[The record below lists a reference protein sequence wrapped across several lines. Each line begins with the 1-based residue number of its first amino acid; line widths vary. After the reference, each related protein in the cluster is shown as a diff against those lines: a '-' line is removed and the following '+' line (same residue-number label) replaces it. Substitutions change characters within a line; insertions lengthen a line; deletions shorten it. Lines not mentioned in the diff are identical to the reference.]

1 MRPKKTDRVLTAFG
15 QSLSAYRIAAGMTQ
29 EQLAEA
35 ADLHV
40 GFLGSVERG
49 EKNISLLNIV
59 ELARAVQATPSEL
72 LSVLKVTMTKT

>member
-1 MRPKKTDRVLTAFG
+1 MSQR
-15 QSLSAYRIAAGMTQ
+15 YETQ

-49 EKNISLLNIV
+49 KKNISLLNIV

-72 LSVLKVTMTKT
+72 LSVLKVTTTKT

>member
-1 MRPKKTDRVLTAFG
+1 MLTAFG
-15 QSLSAYRIAAGMTQ
+15 QSLRAYRIAAGMTQ

>member
-1 MRPKKTDRVLTAFG
+1 MRPKKTDRVLAAFG
-15 QSLSAYRIAAGMTQ
+15 QSLRAYRIAAGMTQ